1 MELSDKGNKGE
12 GIMKMRM
19 TVGRKI
25 MFLIFCVLSLSILG
39 IATISITQSKKHM
52 NEMAKSDLLHVA
64 AMARDICAMNAE
76 QTQMRVKSNI
86 ATAKAIFEQT
96 GGNKVAIRLGQMVVG
111 EGNQQWVVNNNF
123 DLVDQVT
130 RETGAKCTI
139 FQKDGSTARRISTS
153 VTDKEGKRA
162 VGTTISAEVYREVF
176 ENRRTYQGRA
186 WVVDAW
192 YVTMYEPIRDAS
204 GDVIGSLFCGVPE
217 QSVLLAKTLLAQQIG
232 TTGYVYAISSD
243 GTLQVHPA
251 KTGQNLMQY
260 DFIKEICA
268 KGPKLGEGEIGWITY
283 PWINKELGET
293 ESRDKIVAY
302 TYFKDW
308 DWILAVGS
316 YVEEFTAPVTTVRN
330 AIVLMGF
337 FFLLTSLA
345 LGFWMSRSIS
355 RPVSQIARVAEQIA
369 VGDVNHDIEVKS
381 RDEIGVLAEAFRSL
395 IVYMKDLASA
405 AERIAA
411 NDLTVK
417 VEPRS
422 EADVLGKSFKSMAIN
437 LSDII
442 RQMRDGSTQ
451 LVSAANEVAS
461 SSEQMSRGAKDQT
474 DQMAQVSTA
483 VEEMTATI
491 VETSKNAG
499 DASNGSRK
507 AAETAGSGGQVVSD
521 TIQGMQKIAAVVRE
535 SAQSIGKLAKS
546 ADQIGEIIGVIDDIA
561 DQTNLLALNAA
572 IEAARAGE
580 QGRGFAVVADEVRK
594 LAERTGKATG
604 EITGMI
610 KGIQTQTEEAVK
622 SMESGIQE
630 VDKGRELADKAGSS
644 LNEIVTMSQQV
655 QDMIQQIAT
664 ASEEQSSAAEQIS
677 KNVENVSSIARESA
691 TGAQQS
697 ATAAEELNRQAE
709 AMRQM
714 VAKFKISETARA

>member
-1 MELSDKGNKGE
+1 
-12 GIMKMRM
+12 MKIRM
-19 TVGRKI
+19 TLGRKI
-25 MFLIFCVLSLSILG
+25 MLLIFCVLVLSITG

-52 NEMAKSDLLHVA
+52 TELATTDLAHLTS
-64 AMARDICAMNAE
+64 MAREICKMNAE
-76 QTQMRVKSNI
+76 QTQMRVKSDI
-86 ATAKAIFEQT
+86 ATARAMFDQA
-96 GGNKVAIRLGQMVVG
+96 GGSNVELKLGQMVVG
-111 EGNQQWVVNNNF
+111 EGNRQWVVNNNF
-123 DLVDQVT
+123 DLVDQIT
-130 RETGAKCTI
+130 QETGARCTI
-139 FQKDGSTARRISTS
+139 FQKDGSTAKRISTS
-153 VTDKEGKRA
+153 VTDKDGKRA
-162 VGTTISAEVYREVF
+162 VGTTISDEVYREVF
-176 ENRRTYQGRA
+176 ENRRLFQGRA

-192 YVTMYEPIRDAS
+192 FVTMYEPITDIR
-204 GDVIGSLFCGVPE
+204 GDVVGALFCGVPE
-217 QSVLLAKTLLAQQIG
+217 QSALLAKTLLAQKVG
-232 TTGYVYAISSD
+232 ETGYIYAID
-243 GTLQVHPA
+243 PEGTLQVHPT
-251 KTGQNLMQY
+251 KTGSNLMQY

-268 KGPKLGEGEIGWITY
+268 KGPKLGAGEIGWITY

-293 ESRDKIVAY
+293 QARDKIVAY

-308 DWILAVGS
+308 NWIVAVGS
-316 YVEEFTAPVTTVRN
+316 YLEEFTSPVKTVRN
-330 AIVLMGF
+330 AIVVMGF
-337 FFLLTSLA
+337 FSLVVSLL
-345 LGFWMSRSIS
+345 LGFWMSRGIS
-355 RPVSQIARVAEQIA
+355 RPVTQMAKVAQQIAL
-369 VGDVNHDIEVKS
+369 GDVDHDIEVKS
-381 RDEIGVLAEAFRSL
+381 KDEIGILAEAFRGL
-395 IVYMKDLASA
+395 IEYIKELAGA

-417 VEPRS
+417 VEPKS
-422 EADVLGKSFKSMAIN
+422 TADVLGNSFKSMTIN
-437 LSDII
+437 LSDVI
-442 RQMRDGSTQ
+442 RQLTDGSTQ

-499 DASNGSRK
+499 EATTGSRK
-507 AAETAGSGGQVVSD
+507 AAETAGSGGQIVSD

-610 KGIQTQTEEAVK
+610 KGIQRETDEAVK
-622 SMESGIQE
+622 SMEAGIQE
-630 VDKGRELADKAGSS
+630 VDKGRELADKAGTS

-677 KNVENVSSIARESA
+677 KNVENVSTIARESA

-697 ATAAEELNRQAE
+697 AAAAEELNRQAE

-714 VAKFKISETARA
+714 VAKFKIRQEARA